1 MLTVLWKNCKKS
13 AVKHYIEKRRGHSKS
28 TFIEERG
35 GGGHLKANKN
45 EQGEGGWG
53 GGGLSFVYVHFKK
66 KNADIFK
73 IKFYRYSPVFPI
85 DYNGSMKY

>member
-1 MLTVLWKNCKKS
+1 MNR
-13 AVKHYIEKRRGHSKS
+13 VK
-28 TFIEERG
+28 G
-35 GGGHLKANKN
+35 GGYHLCMFT
-45 EQGEGGWG
+45 
-53 GGGLSFVYVHFKK
+53 LK

>member
-13 AVKHYIEKRRGHSKS
+13 AVKHYIEKRWGHSKS

-45 EQGEGGWG
+45 EQGEGR
-53 GGGLSFVYVHFKK
+53 GLSFVYVHFKK
-66 KNADIFK
+66 KCWYF
-73 IKFYRYSPVFPI
+73 
-85 DYNGSMKY
+85 